1 MDGKK
6 FPVHRNVLMAVSPY
20 FRAMFSSGFV
30 EARSNAE
37 TPIDLPTITSVGLT
51 SVLDCLYSGK
61 LILSNESV
69 YDVLPAAHMLQLT
82 NVLESCVDFMIK
94 GISNRTCFQN
104 LKLAKEYELD
114 ELERLSDNF
123 ILDNFVKLVS
133 STEFKEMSTVEICRY
148 LKDDKLKGQEIEVF
162 RASKEWVEFDP
173 DRRRNVT
180 DVMQFINFRAISPE
194 SLADEV
200 MKYEILKSDT
210 VCFQMALD
218 GMKYHSDLFSQPF
231 NASSAVRGRETV
243 VTIRAI
249 KNNNTVTH
257 LEMDAYVKSDIYLND
272 DKAMKSNSK
281 ELAIKLERT
290 SISCVY
296 FHNFLYLFGT
306 DSDSLTSCAKRFDG
320 KTGI

>member
-1 MDGKK
+1 MAGQYEYKNYASEMVEGLDELRKDGVSCDGVLKMMDGKK
-6 FPVHRNVLMAVSPY
+6 FPVHRNVLMAVSLY

-30 EARSNAE
+30 EAWSNAE
-37 TPIDLPTITSVGLT
+37 TPIDLPMIMSVGLT

-82 NVLESCVDFMIK
+82 NMLESCVDFMIK
-94 GISNRTCFQN
+94 GMSNRTCFQN
-104 LKLAKEYELD
+104 LKLAKEYKLD

-123 ILDNFVKLVS
+123 ILDNFMKLIS
-133 STEFKEMSTVEICRY
+133 ATEFKEMSTVEICRY

-162 RASKEWVEFDP
+162 RASKKWVEFDP

-194 SLADEV
+194 SLVDEV

-218 GMKYHSDLFSQPF
+218 GMKYHSDLFS
-231 NASSAVRGRETV
+231 
-243 VTIRAI
+243 
-249 KNNNTVTH
+249 
-257 LEMDAYVKSDIYLND
+257 
-272 DKAMKSNSK
+272 
-281 ELAIKLERT
+281 
-290 SISCVY
+290 
-296 FHNFLYLFGT
+296 
-306 DSDSLTSCAKRFDG
+306 
-320 KTGI
+320 